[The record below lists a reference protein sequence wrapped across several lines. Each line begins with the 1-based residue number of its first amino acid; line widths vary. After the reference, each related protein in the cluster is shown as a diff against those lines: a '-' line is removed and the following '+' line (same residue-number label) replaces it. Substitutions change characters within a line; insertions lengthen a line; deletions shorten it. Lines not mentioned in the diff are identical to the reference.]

1 MDRIG
6 SWGQMIKMNWP
17 EILGYIGIIPRILT
31 MIPVRENNEVAIK
44 FTQISSYIIVVTN
57 NVVWFVILIK
67 QLSYNITYSTPIKLN
82 SNSLSMFIPSGSP
95 TKTSTKGNL
104 HRTLRSRPGTL
115 RKGVPRR
122 LRRALRAAQRA
133 SRGTLRAVLHHRL
146 GRVSMRK
153 PWENH
158 RETMEKWWKWW
169 NMMENL
175 DFVKKIWWLHGMY
188 SWLILVNE
196 IAKLMVNMQL

>member
-6 SWGQMIKMNWP
+6 SWGQMIKMNWL

-67 QLSYNITYSTPIKLN
+67 HNYHIILPIQLPSSWTPTVYPCLSHQDPQQKPAPKGTSTV
-82 SNSLSMFIPSGSP
+82 PSGAAQELCGKACLAALAASAE
-95 TKTSTKGNL
+95 L
-104 HRTLRSRPGTL
+104 CELRSEL
-115 RKGVPRR
+115 RGERSER
-122 LRRALRAAQRA
+122 SSTTA
-133 SRGTLRAVLHHRL
+133 SDEF
-146 GRVSMRK
+146 
-153 PWENH
+153 PWENPGKTIGKPW
-158 RETMEKWWKWW
+158 RNDGKWW

-175 DFVKKIWWLHGMY
+175 DFVKKIWWFMACITG
-188 SWLILVNE
+188 
-196 IAKLMVNMQL
+196 